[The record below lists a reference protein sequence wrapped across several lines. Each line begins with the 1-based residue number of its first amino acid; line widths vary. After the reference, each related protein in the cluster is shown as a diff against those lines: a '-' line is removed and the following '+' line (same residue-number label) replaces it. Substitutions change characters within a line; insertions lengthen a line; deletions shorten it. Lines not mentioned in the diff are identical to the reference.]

1 MKKEKEKTISIDR
14 DVHKK
19 IKTISTEKEI
29 HLKTFVSMLV
39 DMYEYNQNITPN
51 GFISTSLYNIIKKE
65 NEDLKKQITVMQS
78 EYVKAWEKIQK
89 LEGNNNVSLR

>member
-1 MKKEKEKTISIDR
+1 MKRDKEKTISIDK

-65 NEDLKKQITVMQS
+65 NEDLKKQITVMNS
-78 EYVKAWEKIQK
+78 EYVEAWEKITK
-89 LEGNNNVSLR
+89 LESLLNNK